1 MKDLLSYIVGHLVEN
16 PGEARIETGEN
27 ESGEQL
33 LKLTV
38 APDDMGRVIGRNG
51 RTARAIRQLLRAAA
65 GSEGSR
71 VNLEIVEQE

>member
-16 PGEARIETGEN
+16 PGEARIETGERDG
-27 ESGEQL
+27 GEL

-38 APDDMGRVIGRNG
+38 APDDMGRVIGRSG